1 MSDTPRSCKTYPI
14 APGAIYNVGG
24 IVDSVELLVASAVRV
39 ENLYVKPDWKTG
51 QLRLEATLRNASSR
65 SLTARVRFAVA
76 PAVNGETIDVA
87 VIDRELP
94 PGDTVVQGQLLVAQ
108 PRLWTL
114 EDPFLYRV
122 TSQAAVT
129 DSSSFDER
137 STRCGFRDFRFEN
150 DAFRLN
156 GHRIY
161 LQGR

>member
-1 MSDTPRSCKTYPI
+1 M
-14 APGAIYNVGG
+14 GG
-24 IVDSVELLVASAVRV
+24 IVDSVELLASPVVRV

-87 VIDRELP
+87 IIDRELP
-94 PGDTVVQGQLLVAQ
+94 SGDTVIQGQLLVAQ

-114 EDPFLYRV
+114 EDPCLYRV
-122 TSQAAVT
+122 TSHVT
-129 DSSSFDER
+129 VAESLSFDEK
-137 STRCGFRDFRFEN
+137 STRCGFRDFRFEK

-156 GHRIY
+156 GQRIY